1 MICTLLR
8 KPLTGTVVQT
18 FSDFQAGGM
27 NIDASRVGYSSNE
40 PDSGANFYRNRDQAM
55 PENRTNYFGGDD
67 GVVKS
72 VPSKVG
78 RFPANL
84 ILNHRGECQLLGSK
98 RVKAN
103 QSSSV
108 GSGQGPN
115 RDPSVMA
122 WGKGG
127 VVQGGTAEPDGKET
141 VESWQCVD
149 GCSVKGLDNQSGERR
164 STMTGRAP
172 AGGVYINPGK
182 SDPNVSMFGV
192 GGGVYAD
199 SGGASRFFK
208 QVGI

>member
-115 RDPSVMA
+115 RDPSIMA

-127 VVQGGTAEPDGKET
+127 VVQRGTAEPDGKET

-149 GCSVKGLDNQSGERR
+149 GCSVKGLDEQSGV
-164 STMTGRAP
+164 SAGTGGSKSGMSALGQNSGWNKHCNRVTEIVRA
-172 AGGVYINPGK
+172 N
-182 SDPNVSMFGV
+182 
-192 GGGVYAD
+192 D

-208 QVGI
+208 QVAQ

>member
-8 KPLTGTVVQT
+8 KPLAGTVVQT
-18 FSDFQAGGM
+18 FTDCQAGGL
-27 NIDASRVGYSSNE
+27 NIDACRVGYSSNE
-40 PDSGANFYRNRDQAM
+40 PDSGANFYRNRNQAM
-55 PENRTNYFGGDD
+55 PENRTNYFRGDD

-84 ILNHRGECQLLGSK
+84 ILTHLGECQLLGSK

-103 QSSSV
+103 QSSSI
-108 GSGQGPN
+108 GSGRGPN
-115 RDPSVMA
+115 QDPSVMS

-127 VVQGGTAEPDGKET
+127 VVQRGTAEPDGKET

-149 GCSVKGLDNQSGERR
+149 GCPVKRLDEQSGV
-164 STMTGRAP
+164 SVGTGGSKSGMSALGQNSGWNKHYNRVIEIVRA
-172 AGGVYINPGK
+172 N
-182 SDPNVSMFGV
+182 
-192 GGGVYAD
+192 D

-208 QVGI
+208 QVVR